1 MHPSFSSRC
10 SGALLGGAV
19 GDALGAAVEFM
30 QLDEIRSRFGSQGIV
45 EYAEV
50 YGRRGAITDD
60 TQMTLFCAEGLI
72 RSASASAQGRS
83 CAPLVSVHRSYLR
96 WLHTQA
102 QHSAHPDYED
112 AIDGWLVRTPS
123 LHSRRAP
130 GNTCLSALS
139 LAQPGTI
146 PHPINDSKGCGGV
159 MRIAPVGLWD
169 PVNAFDFGCKA
180 CALTH
185 GHPFGYLAG
194 GFAADLIA
202 RLLDGTSIA
211 DATAA
216 ALQHHRPALGPEF
229 SELLERACELAS
241 RPEVHAEELES
252 LGEGWVAEEA
262 LAMSLCCAL
271 HARDFDHG
279 VQLAVNHS
287 GDSDSTGAITGNILG
302 AAHGLE
308 AIATH
313 WLEDLELCE
322 EIRELADD
330 LSAAVGGAAPD
341 PARYPP
347 H

>member
-1 MHPSFSSRC
+1 MPPSFSSRC

-30 QLDEIRSRFGSQGIV
+30 NLDEIRGRFGSAGIV
-45 EYAEV
+45 EYTEV

-60 TQMTLFCAEGLI
+60 TQMTLFSAEGLI
-72 RSASASAQGRS
+72 RSASATAQGRS
-83 CAPLVSVHRSYLR
+83 CAPLVSIHRSYLR
-96 WLHTQA
+96 WLHTQG
-102 QHSAHPDYED
+102 QHSAHPDYDD

-159 MRIAPVGLWD
+159 MRIAPVGFWD
-169 PVNAFDFGCKA
+169 PPGAFDFGCKS

-194 GFAADLIA
+194 GLAADLVA
-202 RLLDGTSIA
+202 RLLEGVTVIEGA
-211 DATAA
+211 GA
-216 ALQHHRPALGPEF
+216 ALERHRPALGPEF
-229 SELLERACELAS
+229 CTLLERAIDLAAHPS
-241 RPEVHAEELES
+241 VSAEDIET
-252 LGEGWVAEEA
+252 LGAGWVAEEA
-262 LAMSLCCAL
+262 IAISMCCAL

-279 VQLAVNHS
+279 VRLAVNHS
-287 GDSDSTGAITGNILG
+287 GDSDSTGSITGNILG
-302 AAHGLE
+302 AAYGVE
-308 AIATH
+308 SIAH
-313 WLEDLELCE
+313 EWLDELELRE
-322 EIRELADD
+322 EIAELADD
-330 LSAAVGGAAPD
+330 LVTAVGGGTPD